1 MASEPQEALT
11 AGVEALEGLMQ
22 SHGFVHT
29 PTTVGVG
36 SGGAFASAEFR
47 RGHRRLELHYRYS
60 LGLVTYHVG
69 HLALSHEDYML
80 SVLGRR
86 WGSEYPGFSKEPLDG
101 FRRLLSDLKHH
112 CIDFLAGSDAD
123 FEVHVERA
131 DALKNAAARLP

>member
-1 MASEPQEALT
+1 MDSSTRRQRWALAVAALLLPRSSGAGT
-11 AGVEALEGLMQ
+11 AVW
-22 SHGFVHT
+22 SCT
-29 PTTVGVG
+29 ID
-36 SGGAFASAEFR
+36 
-47 RGHRRLELHYRYS
+47 S

-101 FRRLLSDLKHH
+101 FRRLLSDLKLHF
-112 CIDFLAGSDAD
+112 IAFLAGSDAD
-123 FEVHVERA
+123 FQTHVERA